1 MRYRELSLTYNH
13 KVYLYNEKYLED
25 LYYGFPELRY
35 TFLVTDEDTSGLV
48 DIQTGYCYLKVL
60 PNVADW
66 CYINRE
72 RWIRTDKVKDT
83 KQYKDALKALNKM
96 IYKQETLDKMR
107 ELLCTMILSS
117 CYIFSTVMLCKFF
130 DLTNTSAGS
139 FAFELFLI
147 LLISVA
153 IGLFVYLIF
162 YECVKDVDVKF
173 AEIMNDYIKP

>member
-13 KVYLYNEKYLED
+13 KVYLYNEKYLKD

-35 TFLVTDEDTSGLV
+35 TFLVTDEDTSCLV
-48 DIQTGYCYLKVL
+48 DIQTGYCYFKVL

-83 KQYKDALKALNKM
+83 KQYEDALKALNKM
-96 IYKQETLDKMR
+96 IFKQETLDKMR

-117 CYIFSTVMLCKFF
+117 CYIFSTVMFSKFI
-130 DLTNTSAGS
+130 DLTNTSVGL
-139 FAFELFLI
+139 FAFELFLT

-153 IGLFVYLIF
+153 IGLVVYLIF
-162 YECVKDVDVKF
+162 YQCVKDSDIKF
-173 AEIMNDYIKP
+173 AEIMNKYVKP